1 MKIIEFILNAFI
13 RILNIPLLVLTVIL
27 LVLYATILLFIVIPL
42 EFLIVTPIY
51 YIITG
56 KWYYNEYGIQYSYRK
71 WFPIAGNMETY
82 FDYFPILI
90 IPEINL
96 SRYYGRDKEHTS
108 L

>member
-27 LVLYATILLFIVIPL
+27 LVLYGFILLFIAIPL

-51 YIITG
+51 YIVTG
-56 KWYYNEYGIQYSYRK
+56 EWYYNDNNINHPYDY

-82 FDYFPILI
+82 FDHFPILML
-90 IPEINL
+90 PEINL
-96 SRYYGRDKEHTS
+96 SKYYGRDKEHTS